1 VAERSQTRHRTDGVG
16 QVWGVVFD
24 LDGTLVDSGV
34 DITRAINRMLS
45 DHRLTGLEPA
55 QVEPLLGE
63 GARSLVSSVYD
74 ILGVPVSPERLTQDT
89 TRYLEHYAEEPV
101 RDSVLYRD
109 ARPALAELAAQG
121 VRLGICTNKNEG
133 LAVRVLTEL
142 AVDHFFSTVVGGDS
156 LAVRKPEPEHLLTA
170 VRNLDLPAAQ
180 TLFVGDSRIDAECA
194 RRADVRCLL
203 VDWGVPDPDCARL
216 RRFGDLVQHLR
227 PPGVAG
233 LPAPSTAK
241 DPR

>member
-1 VAERSQTRHRTDGVG
+1 MPATSGAG
-16 QVWGVVFD
+16 QAWGVVFD

-34 DITRAINRMLS
+34 DITRAINRMLR
-45 DHRLTGLEPA
+45 DHRLPGLVPA

-74 ILGVPVSPERLTQDT
+74 ILGVPVSPERLSEDT
-89 TRYLEHYAEEPV
+89 ARYLEHYAEEPV
-101 RDSVLYRD
+101 HDSVLYRD
-109 ARPALAELAAQG
+109 ARPALEQLAAHG

-203 VDWGVPDPDCARL
+203 VDWGVPDPDCTRIE
-216 RRFGDLVQHLR
+216 RFGDLVQHLG
-227 PPGVAG
+227 PPGVAR
-233 LPAPSTAK
+233 LFAPSTAK